1 MAKGLSNTTKN
12 LIRLSRGNNQNAFI
26 DAFIEVNGG
35 TRAQAAEVMGGFA
48 VMDDNGNIG
57 DSSSSS
63 SGGGIGKGVGL
74 IGRMLSTQEQ
84 KVPGD
89 SGEFLTAQKGIDTF
103 FDSSGK
109 FKGIWKS
116 IGSILEDQIVIG
128 LQQSTDLLGEMNTE
142 AGMTGALSKEFRQ
155 EIMSA
160 SPAVIRLG
168 ISFEELKT
176 SVSKVVSESGKFKLL
191 GKETI
196 EDLARTSVFT
206 SSMEDMAGMV
216 KGFEEIGLGVSDMT
230 KLIDDAGHSALELGL
245 NAKAVTKGI
254 DNNLGKINQY
264 GFKDGVAGLTR
275 MVEKSVEFRMNMEDV
290 FAVADKVWDPEGA
303 LEMVSNL
310 QVIGGAIGDLND
322 PIKLMYMATNDVE
335 GLQTAIQGAA
345 KSLVTYNNEQGRFE
359 VTGANL
365 RKAKEM
371 ADTLGISMGEL
382 TKTAVAGM
390 ERTQAASELMSR
402 GIQMDEGDREFL
414 TNLAQMK
421 DGKMTI
427 EIPEDL
433 QKQLGGNVEL
443 SNITKEQ
450 TDALL
455 ANRDAFKVI
464 STEDIARNQ
473 YTAVQNIE
481 HDLSFLAAKARVG
494 IGKEMGDAIEKFISA
509 DAGGKLAKGSYEGTN
524 VAAGYIDDA
533 QGWVSKVIAD
543 NAVTKPLLDRN
554 DAKVDNSN
562 LMGNV
567 PEDTKTKEK
576 STGMSEANAVKKAE
590 VLFSFRSTDNIMD
603 EVKRSIWGDKK
614 FAEDV
619 KNKISGSFLTL

>member
-12 LIRLSRGNNQNAFI
+12 LIRLARGDNQNAFI
-26 DAFIEVNGG
+26 DAFIEANGG

-48 VMDDNGNIG
+48 VMNDNGNIDDVG
-57 DSSSSS
+57 SS
-63 SGGGIGKGVGL
+63 SGGGVGKGVGL

-84 KVPGD
+84 KIPGD
-89 SGEFLTAQKGIDTF
+89 SGEFLSAQKGIDAF
-103 FDSSGK
+103 FDSQGK
-109 FKGIWKS
+109 FKGVLNS
-116 IGSILEDQIVIG
+116 IGGIIVDQIVIG

-142 AGMTGALSKEFRQ
+142 AGMTGQLSKEFRQ

-168 ISFEELKT
+168 ISFDELKN
-176 SVSKVVSESGKFKLL
+176 SVSKVVTESGKFKLL

-196 EDLARTSVFT
+196 EELGRTSVFAN
-206 SSMEDMAGMV
+206 SMEDMSGMV
-216 KGFEEIGLGVSDMT
+216 KGFEEISLGVSDMT
-230 KLIDDAGHSALELGL
+230 KLIDEAGHSSLELGL

-264 GFKDGVAGLTR
+264 GFKNGVEGLKT
-275 MVEKSVEFRMNMEDV
+275 MVQQSIEFRMNMEDV
-290 FAVADKVWDPEGA
+290 FAVAEKVWSPEGA

-427 EIPEDL
+427 EVPEDL
-433 QKQLGGNVEL
+433 QAQLGAGSVEL
-443 SNITKEQ
+443 ANISEEQ
-450 TDALL
+450 TKLL
-455 ANRDAFKVI
+455 LENREQFKTM
-464 STEDIARNQ
+464 STEEITRNQ
-473 YTAVQNIE
+473 YTAIQNIE

-494 IGKEMGDAIEKFISA
+494 IGKEMGDAIETYISSN
-509 DAGGKLAKGSYEGTN
+509 AGGNLSKASYDVFTRYGKKVDSLQGELSDI
-524 VAAGYIDDA
+524 ID
-533 QGWVSKVIAD
+533 SNPI
-543 NAVTKPLLDRN
+543 TKPIL
-554 DAKVDNSN
+554 DAKRSTATVDNSN

-567 PEDTKTKEK
+567 PKDYKFEEK
-576 STGMSEANAVKKAE
+576 STGTKESSPTQRKE
-590 VLFSFRSTDNIMD
+590 VTLTVRSADNLTDEI
-603 EVKRSIWGDKK
+603 KRSLWGDPMFVAAAK
-614 FAEDV
+614 
-619 KNKISGSFLTL
+619 GSFLEK